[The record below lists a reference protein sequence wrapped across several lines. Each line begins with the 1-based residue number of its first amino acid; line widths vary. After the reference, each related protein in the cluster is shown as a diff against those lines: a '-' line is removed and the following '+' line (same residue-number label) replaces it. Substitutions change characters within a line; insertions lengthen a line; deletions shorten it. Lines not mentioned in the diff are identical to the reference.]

1 MNCPACGN
9 VLGNLVAGNV
19 ALDVCRSGCGGVW
32 FDNFELR
39 RIDDTAAA
47 ALTSLW
53 RDPAMHVDPKKKR
66 TCPKCDSQVMLRRF
80 FSRQKRV
87 EIDECPNCAGV
98 WLDGGEFDSIQAEL
112 HPETSPQ
119 KTELNAALAAAISFV
134 RIQKGE

>member
-9 VLGNLVAGNV
+9 VLGHLVAGNV

-32 FDNFELR
+32 FDNFELK
-39 RIDDTAAA
+39 RIDETASA

-66 TCPKCDSQVMLRRF
+66 SCPKCETQAMFRRF
-80 FSRQKRV
+80 FSRQKAV

-98 WLDGGEFDSIQAEL
+98 WLDGGEFDNIQGEL
-112 HPETSPQ
+112 HPTLSPE
-119 KTELNAALAAAISFV
+119 KSELNAALAAAISVV
-134 RIQKGE
+134 RIHNGR

>member
-1 MNCPACGN
+1 MICPACGN
-9 VLGNLVAGNV
+9 NLGNLVAGNV

-66 TCPKCDSQVMLRRF
+66 SCPKCEGQPMFRRF
-80 FSRQKRV
+80 FSRLKTV

-98 WLDGGEFDSIQAEL
+98 WLDGGEFDNIQGEL
-112 HPETSPQ
+112 HPTLSPE
-119 KTELNAALAAAISFV
+119 KSELNAALAAAISVV
-134 RIQKGE
+134 RIHNGR

>member
-9 VLGNLVAGNV
+9 VLGNLVAGNL

-53 RDPAMHVDPKKKR
+53 RDPAMHVDHKKKR
-66 TCPKCDSQVMLRRF
+66 TCPKCAGQAMFRRF
-80 FSRQKRV
+80 FSRQKTV

-98 WLDGGEFDSIQAEL
+98 WLDGGEFDSIQGEQ
-112 HPETSPQ
+112 HPEISPE
-119 KTELNAALAAAISFV
+119 KSELNAALAAAISVV
-134 RIQKGE
+134 RIHNGH

>member
-53 RDPAMHVDPKKKR
+53 RDPAMHVGPKKKR
-66 TCPKCDSQVMLRRF
+66 TCPQCESQAMFRRF

-98 WLDGGEFDSIQAEL
+98 WLDGGEFDNIQGEL
-112 HPETSPQ
+112 HPALSPE
-119 KTELNAALAAAISFV
+119 KSELNAALAAAISVV
-134 RIQKGE
+134 RIHNGR